1 MKIKPLQISAHII
14 LLLGVLLMVVPIWIS
29 FASST
34 HDTVTILTK
43 GMQFNIGEHFSKN
56 YNEVLNEKGGWSEEV
71 TAAKM
76 FINSF
81 IMALGI
87 ATLKVTISAM
97 SAYALVYYRFKLA
110 VPIFWLIFITLL
122 VPLEVRIFPTY
133 KIVSDLGLTNSYTGL
148 ILPLVASATAT
159 FFFRQFYRTI
169 PDELLES
176 AKLDGAN
183 SWRFFID
190 FLVPLSKTMIAAMF
204 IFMFVYGYSQYL
216 WPLIMT
222 TSEKYWTVVMGMK
235 IIFTESY
242 EGVALPRT
250 AERFAYIILSM
261 IPPVLVVV
269 ILQKW
274 FIKGLIQTEK

>member
-34 HDTVTILTK
+34 HDTVTILTE

-110 VPIFWLIFITLL
+110 NLNL
-122 VPLEVRIFPTY
+122 
-133 KIVSDLGLTNSYTGL
+133 
-148 ILPLVASATAT
+148 
-159 FFFRQFYRTI
+159 
-169 PDELLES
+169 
-176 AKLDGAN
+176 
-183 SWRFFID
+183 
-190 FLVPLSKTMIAAMF
+190 
-204 IFMFVYGYSQYL
+204 
-216 WPLIMT
+216 
-222 TSEKYWTVVMGMK
+222 
-235 IIFTESY
+235 
-242 EGVALPRT
+242 
-250 AERFAYIILSM
+250 
-261 IPPVLVVV
+261 
-269 ILQKW
+269 
-274 FIKGLIQTEK
+274 

>member
-34 HDTVTILTK
+34 HDTVTILTE
-43 GMQFNIGEHFSKN
+43 GMKFNIGEQFSRN

-133 KIVSDLGLTNSYTGL
+133 KIVSDL
-148 ILPLVASATAT
+148 
-159 FFFRQFYRTI
+159 
-169 PDELLES
+169 D
-176 AKLDGAN
+176 
-183 SWRFFID
+183 
-190 FLVPLSKTMIAAMF
+190 
-204 IFMFVYGYSQYL
+204 
-216 WPLIMT
+216 
-222 TSEKYWTVVMGMK
+222 
-235 IIFTESY
+235 
-242 EGVALPRT
+242 
-250 AERFAYIILSM
+250 
-261 IPPVLVVV
+261 
-269 ILQKW
+269 
-274 FIKGLIQTEK
+274 

>member
-14 LLLGVLLMVVPIWIS
+14 LILGVLLMVVPIWIS

-34 HDTVTILTK
+34 HDTVTILTE
-43 GMQFNIGEHFSKN
+43 GMKFNIGEHLSRN

-87 ATLKVTISAM
+87 ATLKVIISAM

-183 SWRFFID
+183 SWRFFVD
-190 FLVPLSKTMIAAMF
+190 FLIPLSKTMIAAMF
-204 IFMFVYGYSQYL
+204 IFMFVYRFSQYL
-216 WPLIMT
+216 WP
-222 TSEKYWTVVMGMK
+222 
-235 IIFTESY
+235 
-242 EGVALPRT
+242 
-250 AERFAYIILSM
+250 
-261 IPPVLVVV
+261 
-269 ILQKW
+269 
-274 FIKGLIQTEK
+274 